1 MKPVEIEFLMRDK
14 LTPGLEKAGQSAE
27 SLGDKAER
35 VSKSLSD
42 RIALLKDN
50 VKYAES
56 YLKDLKAQYDRLG
69 SGRAQLEMK
78 ADIDACTKALYED
91 KIALAALEE
100 EHRKNSS
107 SSKRLTM
114 ELREL
119 LDAMARMRLEGKQN
133 SKEYQDMASKA
144 ALLSDTIGDLRAQT
158 NILAHDDSGLQG
170 VMSGVNGLS
179 GLFTVATGIMGAFAS
194 ENEELVKIQTRVQSV
209 MAITMGLQQVFNTLN
224 KDSAFRLVTVRKA
237 KDLLT
242 AANTR
247 LAVSLGI
254 SNTAA
259 TALMATLTLGLSLVV
274 TGLIVA
280 WNKFS
285 DAQETAAEKARELV
299 EIESSGRAQMIRTRF
314 EIDNTAKSLKE
325 FTGTKEQER
334 LKVDELNRKYGESFG
349 YYNTIAEWYDIL
361 VQKGEDYIQMLYLQ
375 AKMQSLVDKA
385 VKDDK
390 EVENIKASGVESYR
404 PFFGAGGKAYMF
416 FGGSNVGHYG
426 SDPAEVAYNKALKEA
441 EKKRDESMASAEAIL
456 RQIEELKNKSHIGGF
471 KAPDSMS
478 VSKPIYNNTKRE
490 KTSPQ
495 NTLAEM
501 ELEAARRIEDRRLD
515 IIREGYEKERA
526 EALLNFERE
535 KERINSEEQERVEL
549 YRKLKEAGE
558 KVTPDQLANIH
569 AQAATQR
576 TLAAQIYDAT
586 TADISARENKDAA
599 DREKKREEELAAL
612 LGKYQDY
619 EARRAAI
626 KRQGDEDIAALEGAR
641 RAENGEEIDRAIAVA
656 REKVKKGLETINDEE
671 ARAAAEDNDFL
682 RNLFG
687 DYSSMSLAALQDLIA
702 QARKLRDYLNGK
714 GTAEGLTFI
723 SEEQLKNIEASP
735 AELAKLKKALEKL
748 LGAGDKGDANKWE
761 RIFQTFR
768 KGISGLRGASGAKD
782 IAGSVGTIAGAAKEA
797 STELATMLD
806 QLGDSEIGD
815 AVNGVQQLMGAVS
828 NIGHGFAQGGI
839 VGGIG
844 AAIGEGIKFL
854 TSAFAAEARHKE
866 AMKEIERAK
875 LDFQR
880 QYNLLLL
887 QQNLLMEEAESIFG
901 EKQVAKA
908 ANAIEVYRRALAQF
922 RGELQGEVPKQTLWE
937 RMTNSAS
944 GSYQKRLEA
953 YNAGFGALYDA
964 QIVTGH
970 KKTGLFGWGK
980 GKDVYSS
987 ILSVYPELI
996 KANGELDTEMLRVIL
1011 DTRKMSDE
1019 TRSYLENLIE
1029 LKDAMEEAE
1038 DALESYLTETF
1049 GALGSG
1055 IMDAV
1060 TTALKG
1066 SGTAL
1071 ENFAESA
1078 AGVLENLG
1086 EQIAY
1091 SLFFAD
1097 EFAELQSKLKSIY
1110 GSGKSEEDI
1119 AKEAMGLLDS
1129 FYDNI
1134 GKNADAAQAWM
1145 EAWRERAAAMGF
1157 DLWKNDDEAGGLS
1170 QSGRAG
1176 VYTAMSQEQ
1185 GTKLEGL
1192 FTSVQMHT
1200 ASIDETLD
1208 GFMDTF
1214 GQLCDT
1220 ISKILERVDA
1230 LPEMAEDIHE
1240 LRMNGIK
1247 LR

>member
-14 LTPGLEKAGQSAE
+14 LTPGLDKAGQSAE
-27 SLGDKAER
+27 SLGDKTEKVAEGITE
-35 VSKSLSD
+35 
-42 RIALLKDN
+42 RIAAQKEQIRYVENCLK
-50 VKYAES
+50 E
-56 YLKDLKAQYDRLG
+56 LKKQYDRLG
-69 SGRAQLEMK
+69 PGKAQMEMRAE
-78 ADIDACTKALYED
+78 IEACTKALAED
-91 KIALAALEE
+91 KLILASLEE
-100 EHRKNSS
+100 EHQKTAAST
-107 SSKRLTM
+107 KRLSM

-133 SKEYQDMASKA
+133 TREYQEMASKA
-144 ALLSDTIGDLRAQT
+144 ATLSDTIGDLRTQT
-158 NILAHDDSGLQG
+158 NILAHDDAGLQG

-179 GLFTVATGIMGAFAS
+179 GLLTVATGIMGTFAS
-194 ENEELVKIQTRVQSV
+194 ENEDLIKIQTRVQSV

-224 KDSAFRLVTVRKA
+224 KDSAFQLVTVRKA

-254 SNTAA
+254 SNAAA

-274 TGLIVA
+274 TGLVVA
-280 WNKFS
+280 WNKYS
-285 DAQETAAEKARELV
+285 DAQEKAAEKARELV
-299 EIESSGRAQMIRTRF
+299 EIESSGRARMVKTRF
-314 EIDNTAKSLKE
+314 EIDSTARTLKE

-334 LKVDELNRKYGESFG
+334 VKVEELNRKYGESFG
-349 YYNTIAEWYDIL
+349 YYNTIAEWYDVLIR
-361 VQKGEDYIQMLYLQ
+361 KGEDYVQMLFLQ
-375 AKMQSLVDKA
+375 AKAQALVDKA
-385 VKDDK
+385 VKADE
-390 EVENIKASGVESYR
+390 EVAGIEANGVEHYR
-404 PFFGAGGKAYMF
+404 PFWGAGGKAYMF
-416 FGGSNVGHYG
+416 FGGGKKGHYG
-426 SDPAEVAYNKALKEA
+426 SDPAELAYNKALKEA
-441 EKKRDESMASAEAIL
+441 TDKRRASLAEA
-456 RQIEELKNKSHIGGF
+456 EELQRQMEELRKKSHIGGF
-471 KAPDSMS
+471 VAPEGPGGSTENA
-478 VSKPIYNNTKRE
+478 KPK
-490 KTSPQ
+490 

-501 ELEAARRIEDRRLD
+501 ELEAARRIEDRRID

-535 KERINSEEQERVEL
+535 KERITTEEQQRVEL

-558 KVTPDQLANIH
+558 KVTPEQLANIH

-586 TADISARENKDAA
+586 TAEITARENKDAA
-599 DREKKREEELAAL
+599 DRQKKREDELQAL

-619 EARRAAI
+619 EAQRSAI
-626 KRQGDEDIAALEGAR
+626 KRQGDADMAALEAAR
-641 RAENGEEIDRAIAVA
+641 TAENGDEIDRAIDVA
-656 REKVKKGLETINDEE
+656 REKVRQGIQAINDEE
-671 ARAAAEDNDFL
+671 ARSMAQDNDFL

-687 DYSSMSLAALQDLIA
+687 DYSSMSLDALQDLIA
-702 QARKLRDYLNGK
+702 QARKLRAYLNGK
-714 GTAEGLTFI
+714 GTADGLTFI
-723 SEEQLKNIEASP
+723 SDEQLKNIEASP
-735 AELAKLKKALEKL
+735 AELDKLKKALDKL
-748 LGAGDKGDANKWE
+748 LGGGKGATNKWE
-761 RIFQTFR
+761 RIFQTF
-768 KGISGLRGASGAKD
+768 KTGISGLRGAGGAKE
-782 IAGSVGTIAGAAKEA
+782 IAGSIGTIAGAAQEA
-797 STELATMLD
+797 GAELGAMLE
-806 QLGDSEIGD
+806 QLGESEISD
-815 AVNGVQQLMGAVS
+815 AVNGVQQVMGAVS
-828 NIGHGFAQGGI
+828 NIGQGFAQGGI

-844 AAIGEGIKFL
+844 AAVGEGIKFL
-854 TSAFAAEARHKE
+854 TSAFAAEARHRE
-866 AMKEIERAK
+866 ALKEIERAK

-887 QQNLLMEEAESIFG
+887 QQNLLMKDAESIFG

-908 ANAIEVYRRALAQF
+908 ANAIEVYRQALAQF
-922 RGELQGEVPKQTLWE
+922 KEELQGDAPKQNFWE
-937 RMTNSAS
+937 HLTNDA
-944 GSYQKRLEA
+944 GGTYRKRLDA
-953 YNAGFGALYDA
+953 YNAGFGALYNA

-980 GKDVYSS
+980 GKDLYSS

-1029 LKDAMEEAE
+1029 LKDAMDEAE
-1038 DALESYLTETF
+1038 ESLENYLTETF
-1049 GALGSG
+1049 GSLGSG

-1060 TTALKG
+1060 TSALQG

-1071 ENFAESA
+1071 ENFAANA

-1097 EFAELQSKLKSIY
+1097 KFADLQEKLKSIY
-1110 GSGKSEEDI
+1110 GSGKSEEAI
-1119 AKEAMGLLDS
+1119 ANDAMGVIDS

-1134 GKNADAAQAWM
+1134 GKNVDAAQAWM
-1145 EAWRERAAAMGF
+1145 EAWKEKAAAMGF
-1157 DLWKNDDEAGGLS
+1157 DLWKNDGDTAGGS
-1170 QSGRAG
+1170 QSARAG

-1192 FTSVQMHT
+1192 FTSVQMHA

-1220 ISKILERVDA
+1220 IGKILENVES

-1240 LRMNGIK
+1240 LRTNGIK
-1247 LR
+1247 LRSL

>member
-14 LTPGLEKAGQSAE
+14 LTPGLDKAGQSAE
-27 SLGDKAER
+27 SLGDKAEK
-35 VSKSLSD
+35 VAKSITE
-42 RIALLKDN
+42 RIAAQKEQIRYVENCLK
-50 VKYAES
+50 E
-56 YLKDLKAQYDRLG
+56 LKKQYDRLG
-69 SGRAQLEMK
+69 PGKAQMEMRAE
-78 ADIDACTKALYED
+78 IEACTKALAED
-91 KIALAALEE
+91 KLILASLEE
-100 EHRKNSS
+100 EHQKTAAST
-107 SSKRLTM
+107 KRLSM

-133 SKEYQDMASKA
+133 TREYQEMASKA
-144 ALLSDTIGDLRAQT
+144 ATLSDTIGDLRTQT
-158 NILAHDDSGLQG
+158 NILAHDDAGLQG

-179 GLFTVATGIMGAFAS
+179 GLLTVATGIMGTFAS
-194 ENEELVKIQTRVQSV
+194 ENEDLIKIQTRVQSV

-254 SNTAA
+254 SNAAA

-274 TGLIVA
+274 TGLVVA
-280 WNKFS
+280 WNKYS
-285 DAQETAAEKARELV
+285 DAQEKAAEKARELV
-299 EIESSGRAQMIRTRF
+299 EIESSGRARMVKTRF
-314 EIDNTAKSLKE
+314 EIDSTARTLKE

-334 LKVDELNRKYGESFG
+334 VKVEELNRKYGESFG
-349 YYNTIAEWYDIL
+349 YYNTIAEWYDVLIR
-361 VQKGEDYIQMLYLQ
+361 KGEDYVQMLFLQ
-375 AKMQSLVDKA
+375 AKAQALVDKA
-385 VKDDK
+385 VKADE
-390 EVENIKASGVESYR
+390 EVAGIEANGVEHYR
-404 PFFGAGGKAYMF
+404 PFWGAGGKAYMF
-416 FGGSNVGHYG
+416 FGGGKKGHYG
-426 SDPAEVAYNKALKEA
+426 SDPAELAYNKALKEA
-441 EKKRDESMASAEAIL
+441 TDKRRASLAEA
-456 RQIEELKNKSHIGGF
+456 EELQRQMEELRKKSHIGGF
-471 KAPDSMS
+471 VAPEGPGGSTENA
-478 VSKPIYNNTKRE
+478 KPK
-490 KTSPQ
+490 

-501 ELEAARRIEDRRLD
+501 EFEAARRIEDRRID

-535 KERINSEEQERVEL
+535 KERITTEEQQRVEL

-558 KVTPDQLANIH
+558 KVTPEQLANIH

-586 TADISARENKDAA
+586 TAEITARENKDAA
-599 DREKKREEELAAL
+599 DRQKKREDELQAL

-619 EARRAAI
+619 EAQRSAI
-626 KRQGDEDIAALEGAR
+626 KRQGDADIAALEAAR
-641 RAENGEEIDRAIAVA
+641 TAENGDEIDRAIDVA
-656 REKVKKGLETINDEE
+656 REKVRQGIQAINDEE
-671 ARAAAEDNDFL
+671 ARSMAQDNDFL

-687 DYSSMSLAALQDLIA
+687 DYSSMSLDALQGLIA

-714 GTAEGLTFI
+714 GTADGLTFI
-723 SEEQLKNIEASP
+723 SDEQLKNIEASP
-735 AELAKLKKALEKL
+735 AELDKLKKALDKL
-748 LGAGDKGDANKWE
+748 LGGGKGATNKWE
-761 RIFQTFR
+761 RIFQTF
-768 KGISGLRGASGAKD
+768 KTGISGLRGAGGAKE
-782 IAGSVGTIAGAAKEA
+782 IAGSIGTIAGAAQEA
-797 STELATMLD
+797 GAELGAMLE
-806 QLGDSEIGD
+806 QLGESEISD
-815 AVNGVQQLMGAVS
+815 AVNGVQQVMGAVS
-828 NIGHGFAQGGI
+828 NIGQGFAQGGI

-844 AAIGEGIKFL
+844 AAVGEGIKFL
-854 TSAFAAEARHKE
+854 TSAFAAEARHRE
-866 AMKEIERAK
+866 ALKEIERAK

-887 QQNLLMEEAESIFG
+887 QQNLLMKDAESIFG

-908 ANAIEVYRRALAQF
+908 ANAIEVYRQALAQF
-922 RGELQGEVPKQTLWE
+922 KEELQGDAPKQNFWE
-937 RMTNSAS
+937 RLTNDA
-944 GSYQKRLEA
+944 GGTYRKRLDA
-953 YNAGFGALYDA
+953 YNAGFGALYNA

-980 GKDVYSS
+980 GKDLYSS

-1029 LKDAMEEAE
+1029 LKDAMDEAE
-1038 DALESYLTETF
+1038 ESLENYLTETF
-1049 GALGSG
+1049 GSLGSG

-1060 TTALKG
+1060 TSALQG

-1071 ENFAESA
+1071 ENFAANA

-1097 EFAELQSKLKSIY
+1097 KFADLQEKLKSVY
-1110 GSGKSEEDI
+1110 GSGKSEEAI
-1119 AKEAMGLLDS
+1119 ANDAMGVIDS

-1134 GKNADAAQAWM
+1134 GKNVDAAQAWM
-1145 EAWRERAAAMGF
+1145 EAWKEKAAAMGF
-1157 DLWKNDDEAGGLS
+1157 DLWKNDGDTAGGS
-1170 QSGRAG
+1170 QSARAG

-1192 FTSVQMHT
+1192 FTSVQMHA

-1220 ISKILERVDA
+1220 IGKILENVES

-1240 LRMNGIK
+1240 LRTNGIK
-1247 LR
+1247 LRSL

>member
-14 LTPGLEKAGQSAE
+14 LTPGLDKAGQSAE
-27 SLGDKAER
+27 SLGDKAEK
-35 VSKSLSD
+35 VAKSITE
-42 RIALLKDN
+42 RIAAQKEQIRYVENCLK
-50 VKYAES
+50 E
-56 YLKDLKAQYDRLG
+56 LKKQYDRLG
-69 SGRAQLEMK
+69 PGKAQMEMRAE
-78 ADIDACTKALYED
+78 IEACTKALAED
-91 KIALAALEE
+91 KLILASLEE
-100 EHRKNSS
+100 EHQKTAAST
-107 SSKRLTM
+107 KRLSM

-133 SKEYQDMASKA
+133 TREYQEMASKA
-144 ALLSDTIGDLRAQT
+144 ATLSDTIGDLRTQT
-158 NILAHDDSGLQG
+158 NILAHDDAGLQG

-179 GLFTVATGIMGAFAS
+179 GLLTVATGIMGTFAS
-194 ENEELVKIQTRVQSV
+194 ENEDLIKIQTRVQSV

-254 SNTAA
+254 SNAAA

-274 TGLIVA
+274 TGLVVA
-280 WNKFS
+280 WNKYS
-285 DAQETAAEKARELV
+285 DAQEKAAEKTRELV
-299 EIESSGRAQMIRTRF
+299 EIESSGRARMVKTRF
-314 EIDNTAKSLKE
+314 EIDSTARTLKE

-334 LKVDELNRKYGESFG
+334 VKVEELNRKYGESFG
-349 YYNTIAEWYDIL
+349 YYNTIAEWYDVLIR
-361 VQKGEDYIQMLYLQ
+361 KGEDYVQMLFLQ
-375 AKMQSLVDKA
+375 AKAQALVDKA
-385 VKDDK
+385 VKADE
-390 EVENIKASGVESYR
+390 EVAGIEANGVEHYR
-404 PFFGAGGKAYMF
+404 PFWGAGGKAYMF
-416 FGGSNVGHYG
+416 FGGGKKGHYG
-426 SDPAEVAYNKALKEA
+426 SDPAELAYNKALKEA
-441 EKKRDESMASAEAIL
+441 TDKRRASLAEA
-456 RQIEELKNKSHIGGF
+456 EELQRQMEELRKKSHIGGF
-471 KAPDSMS
+471 VAPEGPGGSTENA
-478 VSKPIYNNTKRE
+478 KPK
-490 KTSPQ
+490 

-501 ELEAARRIEDRRLD
+501 ELEAARRIEDRRID

-535 KERINSEEQERVEL
+535 KERITTEEQQRVEL

-558 KVTPDQLANIH
+558 KVTPEQLANIH

-586 TADISARENKDAA
+586 TAEITARENKDAA
-599 DREKKREEELAAL
+599 DRQKKREDELQAL

-619 EARRAAI
+619 EAQRSAI
-626 KRQGDEDIAALEGAR
+626 KRQGDADIAALEAAR
-641 RAENGEEIDRAIAVA
+641 TAENGDEIDRAIDVA
-656 REKVKKGLETINDEE
+656 REKVRQGIQAINDEE
-671 ARAAAEDNDFL
+671 ARSMAQDNDFL

-687 DYSSMSLAALQDLIA
+687 DYSSMSLDALQDLIA
-702 QARKLRDYLNGK
+702 QARKLRAYLNGK
-714 GTAEGLTFI
+714 GTADGLTFI
-723 SEEQLKNIEASP
+723 SDEQLKNIEASP
-735 AELAKLKKALEKL
+735 AELDKLKKALDKL
-748 LGAGDKGDANKWE
+748 LGGGKGATNKWE
-761 RIFQTFR
+761 RIFQTF
-768 KGISGLRGASGAKD
+768 KTGISGLRGAGGAKE
-782 IAGSVGTIAGAAKEA
+782 IAGSIGTIAGAAQEA
-797 STELATMLD
+797 GAELGAMLE
-806 QLGDSEIGD
+806 QLGESEISD
-815 AVNGVQQLMGAVS
+815 AVNGVQQVMGAVS
-828 NIGHGFAQGGI
+828 NIGQGFAQGGI

-844 AAIGEGIKFL
+844 AAVGEGIKFL
-854 TSAFAAEARHKE
+854 TSAFAAEARHRE
-866 AMKEIERAK
+866 ALKEIERAK

-887 QQNLLMEEAESIFG
+887 QQNLLMKDAESIFG

-908 ANAIEVYRRALAQF
+908 ANAIEVYRQALAQF
-922 RGELQGEVPKQTLWE
+922 KEELQGDAPKQNFWE
-937 RMTNSAS
+937 RLTNDA
-944 GSYQKRLEA
+944 GGTYRKRLDA
-953 YNAGFGALYDA
+953 YNAGFGALYNA

-980 GKDVYSS
+980 GKDLYSS

-1029 LKDAMEEAE
+1029 LKDAMDEAE
-1038 DALESYLTETF
+1038 ESLENYLTETF
-1049 GALGSG
+1049 GSLGSG

-1060 TTALKG
+1060 TSALQG

-1071 ENFAESA
+1071 ENFAANA

-1097 EFAELQSKLKSIY
+1097 KFADLQEKLKSVY
-1110 GSGKSEEDI
+1110 GSGKSEEAI
-1119 AKEAMGLLDS
+1119 ANDAMGVIDS

-1134 GKNADAAQAWM
+1134 GKNVDAAQAWM
-1145 EAWRERAAAMGF
+1145 EAWKEKAAAMGF
-1157 DLWKNDDEAGGLS
+1157 DLWKNDGDTAGGS
-1170 QSGRAG
+1170 QSARAG

-1192 FTSVQMHT
+1192 FTSVQMHA

-1220 ISKILERVDA
+1220 IGKILENVES

-1240 LRMNGIK
+1240 LRTNGIK
-1247 LR
+1247 LRSL

>member
-1 MKPVEIEFLMRDK
+1 MKPVEIEFLMNSNISDVLAKDLVLCQKVQNAIDGVHEKLDKEIKAQSIDDLIQRCEKAIARFKTMENRERAVAIYSGFLEKLKAQKIYLNRDK
-14 LTPGLEKAGQSAE
+14 YKNDYEWAMAFSAQLKKFDAAEEKKKKFPSAKSWTWQDDNQKSLSSIKSRNDRAELSLMPEGFEKEIAKLEKAY
-27 SLGDKAER
+27 
-35 VSKSLSD
+35 
-42 RIALLKDN
+42 I
-50 VKYAES
+50 
-56 YLKDLKAQYDRLG
+56 
-69 SGRAQLEMK
+69 
-78 ADIDACTKALYED
+78 
-91 KIALAALEE
+91 
-100 EHRKNSS
+100 
-107 SSKRLTM
+107 
-114 ELREL
+114 
-119 LDAMARMRLEGKQN
+119 
-133 SKEYQDMASKA
+133 
-144 ALLSDTIGDLRAQT
+144 DTIR
-158 NILAHDDSGLQG
+158 
-170 VMSGVNGLS
+170 
-179 GLFTVATGIMGAFAS
+179 
-194 ENEELVKIQTRVQSV
+194 KI
-209 MAITMGLQQVFNTLN
+209 
-224 KDSAFRLVTVRKA
+224 
-237 KDLLT
+237 
-242 AANTR
+242 
-247 LAVSLGI
+247 
-254 SNTAA
+254 
-259 TALMATLTLGLSLVV
+259 
-274 TGLIVA
+274 
-280 WNKFS
+280 
-285 DAQETAAEKARELV
+285 
-299 EIESSGRAQMIRTRF
+299 
-314 EIDNTAKSLKE
+314 
-325 FTGTKEQER
+325 
-334 LKVDELNRKYGESFG
+334 
-349 YYNTIAEWYDIL
+349 
-361 VQKGEDYIQMLYLQ
+361 
-375 AKMQSLVDKA
+375 
-385 VKDDK
+385 
-390 EVENIKASGVESYR
+390 
-404 PFFGAGGKAYMF
+404 
-416 FGGSNVGHYG
+416 
-426 SDPAEVAYNKALKEA
+426 
-441 EKKRDESMASAEAIL
+441 
-456 RQIEELKNKSHIGGF
+456 
-471 KAPDSMS
+471 
-478 VSKPIYNNTKRE
+478 
-490 KTSPQ
+490 
-495 NTLAEM
+495 
-501 ELEAARRIEDRRLD
+501 
-515 IIREGYEKERA
+515 EKERDKY
-526 EALLNFERE
+526 EWQSFGGLSKEENDEFERAIRLAQE
-535 KERINSEEQERVEL
+535 KRDKGIEKILSEIAA
-549 YRKLKEAGE
+549 KEDKE
-558 KVTPDQLANIH
+558 
-569 AQAATQR
+569 
-576 TLAAQIYDAT
+576 
-586 TADISARENKDAA
+586 SAE
-599 DREKKREEELAAL
+599 REKKREEELEAL

-619 EARRAAI
+619 EARRSAI
-626 KRQGDEDIAALEGAR
+626 KRQGEEDIAALETAR
-641 RAENGEEIDRAIAVA
+641 RAENGDEIDRAIAVA
-656 REKVKKGLETINDEE
+656 REKVKKGLQAINDEE

-682 RNLFG
+682 RNRFG
-687 DYSSMSLAALQDLIA
+687 DYSSMSLATLQDLIA

-714 GTAEGLTFI
+714 GTAEGLTYI

-735 AELAKLKKALEKL
+735 AELAKIKKALEKL

-761 RIFQTFR
+761 GIFQTFR

-797 STELATMLD
+797 SAELATMLD

-866 AMKEIERAK
+866 ALKEIERAK

-1157 DLWKNDDEAGGLS
+1157 DLWKNDDEAGGSS

-1220 ISKILERVDA
+1220 IGKILERVDA

>member
-14 LTPGLEKAGQSAE
+14 LTPGLDKAGQSAE
-27 SLGDKAER
+27 SLGDKAEK
-35 VSKSLSD
+35 VAKSITE
-42 RIALLKDN
+42 RIAAQKEQIRYVENCLK
-50 VKYAES
+50 E
-56 YLKDLKAQYDRLG
+56 LKKQYDRLG
-69 SGRAQLEMK
+69 PGKAQMEMRAE
-78 ADIDACTKALYED
+78 IEACTKALAED
-91 KIALAALEE
+91 KLILASLEE
-100 EHRKNSS
+100 EHQKTAAST
-107 SSKRLTM
+107 KRLSM

-133 SKEYQDMASKA
+133 TREYQEMASKA
-144 ALLSDTIGDLRAQT
+144 ATLSDTIGDLRTQT
-158 NILAHDDSGLQG
+158 NILAHDDAGLQG

-179 GLFTVATGIMGAFAS
+179 GLLTVATGIMGTFAS
-194 ENEELVKIQTRVQSV
+194 ENEDLIKIQTRVQSV

-254 SNTAA
+254 SNAAA

-274 TGLIVA
+274 TGLVVA
-280 WNKFS
+280 WNKYS
-285 DAQETAAEKARELV
+285 DAQEKAAEKTRELV
-299 EIESSGRAQMIRTRF
+299 EIESSGRARMVKTRF
-314 EIDNTAKSLKE
+314 EIDSTARTLKE

-334 LKVDELNRKYGESFG
+334 VKVEELNRKYGESFG
-349 YYNTIAEWYDIL
+349 YYNTIAEWYDVLIR
-361 VQKGEDYIQMLYLQ
+361 KGEDYVQMLFLQ
-375 AKMQSLVDKA
+375 AKAQALVDKA
-385 VKDDK
+385 VKADE
-390 EVENIKASGVESYR
+390 EVAGIEANGVEHYR
-404 PFFGAGGKAYMF
+404 PFWGAGGKAYMF
-416 FGGSNVGHYG
+416 FGGGKKGHYG
-426 SDPAEVAYNKALKEA
+426 SDPAELAYNKALKEA
-441 EKKRDESMASAEAIL
+441 TDKRRASLAEA
-456 RQIEELKNKSHIGGF
+456 EELQRQMEELRKKSHIGGF
-471 KAPDSMS
+471 VAPEGPGGSTENA
-478 VSKPIYNNTKRE
+478 KPK
-490 KTSPQ
+490 

-501 ELEAARRIEDRRLD
+501 ELEAARRIEDRRID

-535 KERINSEEQERVEL
+535 KERITTEEQQRVEL

-558 KVTPDQLANIH
+558 KVTPEQLANIH

-586 TADISARENKDAA
+586 TAEITARENKDAA
-599 DREKKREEELAAL
+599 DRQKKREDELQAL

-619 EARRAAI
+619 EAQRSAI
-626 KRQGDEDIAALEGAR
+626 KRQGDADIAALEAAR
-641 RAENGEEIDRAIAVA
+641 TAENGDEIDRAIDVA
-656 REKVKKGLETINDEE
+656 REKVRQGIQAINDEE
-671 ARAAAEDNDFL
+671 ARSMAQDNDFL

-687 DYSSMSLAALQDLIA
+687 DYSSMSLDALQDLIA
-702 QARKLRDYLNGK
+702 QARKLRAYLNGK
-714 GTAEGLTFI
+714 GTADGLTFI
-723 SEEQLKNIEASP
+723 SDEQLKNIEASP
-735 AELAKLKKALEKL
+735 AELDKLKKALDKL
-748 LGAGDKGDANKWE
+748 LGGGKGATNKWE
-761 RIFQTFR
+761 RIFQTF
-768 KGISGLRGASGAKD
+768 KTGISGLRGAGGAKE
-782 IAGSVGTIAGAAKEA
+782 IAGSIGTIAGAAQEA
-797 STELATMLD
+797 GAELGAMLE
-806 QLGDSEIGD
+806 QLGESEISD
-815 AVNGVQQLMGAVS
+815 AVNGVQRVMGAVS
-828 NIGHGFAQGGI
+828 NIGQGFAQGGI

-844 AAIGEGIKFL
+844 AAVGEGIKFL
-854 TSAFAAEARHKE
+854 TSAFAAEARHRE
-866 AMKEIERAK
+866 ALKEIERAK

-887 QQNLLMEEAESIFG
+887 QQNLLMKDAESIFG

-908 ANAIEVYRRALAQF
+908 ANAIEVYRQALAQF
-922 RGELQGEVPKQTLWE
+922 KEELQGDAPKQNFWE
-937 RMTNSAS
+937 RLTNDA
-944 GSYQKRLEA
+944 GGTYRKRLDA
-953 YNAGFGALYDA
+953 YNAGFGALYNA

-980 GKDVYSS
+980 GKDLYSS

-1029 LKDAMEEAE
+1029 LKDAMDEAE
-1038 DALESYLTETF
+1038 ESLENYLTETF
-1049 GALGSG
+1049 GSLGSG

-1060 TTALKG
+1060 TSALQG

-1071 ENFAESA
+1071 ENFAANA

-1097 EFAELQSKLKSIY
+1097 KFADLQEKLKSVY
-1110 GSGKSEEDI
+1110 GSGKSEEAI
-1119 AKEAMGLLDS
+1119 ANDAMGVIDS

-1134 GKNADAAQAWM
+1134 GKNVDAAQAWM
-1145 EAWRERAAAMGF
+1145 EAWKEKAAAMGF
-1157 DLWKNDDEAGGLS
+1157 DLWKNDGDTAGGS
-1170 QSGRAG
+1170 QSARAG

-1192 FTSVQMHT
+1192 FTSVQMHA

-1220 ISKILERVDA
+1220 IGKILENVES

-1240 LRMNGIK
+1240 LRTNGIK
-1247 LR
+1247 LRSL

>member
-14 LTPGLEKAGQSAE
+14 LTPGLDKAGKSAE

-35 VSKSLSD
+35 VAKSITD

-50 VKYAES
+50 VKYAEN
-56 YLKDLKAQYDRLG
+56 YLKNLKAQYDRMG
-69 SGRAQLEMK
+69 PGKAQLEMK
-78 ADIDACTKALYED
+78 AEIDACTKALYED
-91 KIALAALEE
+91 KIALSALEE
-100 EHRKNSS
+100 EHRKNSTS
-107 SSKRLTM
+107 TKRLSM

-133 SKEYQDMASKA
+133 TREYQEMASKA
-144 ALLSDTIGDLRAQT
+144 ATLSDTIGDLRTQT
-158 NILAHDDSGLQG
+158 NILAHDDAGLQG
-170 VMSGVNGLS
+170 VMSGVSGLS
-179 GLFTVATGIMGAFAS
+179 GMFTVATGIMGAFAS

-224 KDSAFRLVTVRKA
+224 KDSAFRLVTVQKA
-237 KDLLT
+237 QDLLT

-247 LAVSLGI
+247 LAAALGI
-254 SNTAA
+254 SNAAA

-274 TGLIVA
+274 TGLVMM
-280 WNKFS
+280 WNKYS
-285 DAQETAAEKARELV
+285 DAQEAAAEKARELV
-299 EIESSGRAQMIRTRF
+299 EIESSGRATMIKTRF
-314 EIDNTAKSLKE
+314 EIDNTARTLKE

-349 YYNTIAEWYDIL
+349 YYNTIAEWYDVLI
-361 VQKGEDYIQMLYLQ
+361 QKGEDYVQMLFLQ
-375 AKMQSLVDKA
+375 AKAQALVDKA
-385 VKDDK
+385 VEADE
-390 EVENIKASGVESYR
+390 EVANIEANGVEHYR
-404 PFFGAGGKAYMF
+404 PLFGAGGKIPML
-416 FGGSNVGHYG
+416 FGGGKKGHYG
-426 SDPAEVAYNKALKEA
+426 SDPAELAYNEA
-441 EKKRDESMASAEAIL
+441 MEAAIKKRDDFYAKAEAL
-456 RQIEELKNKSHIGGF
+456 QRQMEELRNKSHIGGF
-471 KAPDSMS
+471 TAPENLGNGGIPEKARP
-478 VSKPIYNNTKRE
+478 K
-490 KTSPQ
+490 

-501 ELEAARRIEDRRLD
+501 ELEAARRIEDRRID

-535 KERINSEEQERVEL
+535 KERITTEEQQRVEL

-558 KVTPDQLANIH
+558 KVTPEQLANIH

-586 TADISARENKDAA
+586 TAEITARENKDAA
-599 DREKKREEELAAL
+599 DRQKKREDELQAL

-619 EARRAAI
+619 EAQRSAI
-626 KRQGDEDIAALEGAR
+626 KRQGDADIAALEAAR
-641 RAENGEEIDRAIAVA
+641 TAENGDGIDRAIEVA
-656 REKVKKGLETINDEE
+656 REKVRQGIQAINDEE
-671 ARAAAEDNDFL
+671 ARSMTQDNDFL

-687 DYSSMSLAALQDLIA
+687 DYSSMSLDALQDLIA
-702 QARKLRDYLNGK
+702 QARKLRAYLNGK

-723 SEEQLKNIEASP
+723 SDEQLKNIEASP
-735 AELAKLKKALEKL
+735 AELDKLKKALDKL
-748 LGAGDKGDANKWE
+748 LGGGKDATNKWE
-761 RIFQTFR
+761 RIFQTF
-768 KGISGLRGASGAKD
+768 KTGISGLRGAGGAKE
-782 IAGSVGTIAGAAKEA
+782 IAGSIGTIAGAAQEA
-797 STELATMLD
+797 GAELGAMLE
-806 QLGDSEIGD
+806 QLGESEISD

-828 NIGHGFAQGGI
+828 NIGQGFAQGGI

-844 AAIGEGIKFL
+844 AAVGEGIKFL
-854 TSAFAAEARHKE
+854 TSAFAAEARHRE
-866 AMKEIERAK
+866 ALKEIERAK

-887 QQNLLMEEAESIFG
+887 QQNLLMKDAESIFG

-908 ANAIEVYRRALAQF
+908 ANAIEVYRQALAQF
-922 RGELQGEVPKQTLWE
+922 KEELQGDAPKQTFWE
-937 RMTNSAS
+937 RLTNDA
-944 GSYQKRLEA
+944 GGTYRKRLDA
-953 YNAGFGALYDA
+953 YNAGFGALYNA

-980 GKDVYSS
+980 GKDLYSS

-1029 LKDAMEEAE
+1029 LKDAMDEAE

-1049 GALGSG
+1049 GSLGSG

-1060 TTALKG
+1060 TSALKG

-1071 ENFAESA
+1071 ENFAASA

-1097 EFAELQSKLKSIY
+1097 KFTELQAKLKSIY
-1110 GSGKSEEDI
+1110 GSGKSEEAI
-1119 AKEAMGLLDS
+1119 ANEAMGVIDS

-1134 GKNADAAQAWM
+1134 GKNVDAAQAWM
-1145 EAWRERAAAMGF
+1145 EAWKEKAAAMGF
-1157 DLWKNDDEAGGLS
+1157 DLWKNDSDTDGS
-1170 QSGRAG
+1170 SPSGRAG
-1176 VYTAMSQEQ
+1176 VYTALSQEQ

-1192 FTSVQMHT
+1192 FTSVQMHA

-1208 GFMDTF
+1208 SFMDTF

-1220 ISKILERVDA
+1220 IGKILEKVDA
-1230 LPEMAEDIHE
+1230 LPLMAEDIHD
-1240 LRMNGIK
+1240 LRTNGIK

>member
-14 LTPGLEKAGQSAE
+14 LTPGLDKAGQSAE
-27 SLGDKAER
+27 SLGDKTEKVAEGITE
-35 VSKSLSD
+35 
-42 RIALLKDN
+42 RIAAQKEQIRYVENCLK
-50 VKYAES
+50 E
-56 YLKDLKAQYDRLG
+56 LKKQYDRLG
-69 SGRAQLEMK
+69 PGKAQMEMRAE
-78 ADIDACTKALYED
+78 IEACTKALAED
-91 KIALAALEE
+91 KLILASLEE
-100 EHRKNSS
+100 EHQKTAAST
-107 SSKRLTM
+107 KRLSM
-114 ELREL
+114 ELRGL

-133 SKEYQDMASKA
+133 TREYQEMASKA
-144 ALLSDTIGDLRAQT
+144 ATLSDTIGDLRTQT
-158 NILAHDDSGLQG
+158 NILAHDDAGLQG

-179 GLFTVATGIMGAFAS
+179 GLLTVATGIMGTFAS
-194 ENEELVKIQTRVQSV
+194 ENEDLIKIQTRVQSV

-254 SNTAA
+254 SNAAA

-274 TGLIVA
+274 TGLVVA
-280 WNKFS
+280 WNKYS
-285 DAQETAAEKARELV
+285 DAQEKAAEKARELV
-299 EIESSGRAQMIRTRF
+299 EIESSGRARMVKTRF
-314 EIDNTAKSLKE
+314 EIDSTARTLKE

-334 LKVDELNRKYGESFG
+334 VKVEELNRKYGESFG
-349 YYNTIAEWYDIL
+349 YYNTIAEWYDVLIR
-361 VQKGEDYIQMLYLQ
+361 KGEDYVQMLFLQ
-375 AKMQSLVDKA
+375 AKAQALVDKA
-385 VKDDK
+385 VKADE
-390 EVENIKASGVESYR
+390 EVAGIEANGVEHYR
-404 PFFGAGGKAYMF
+404 PFWGAGGKAYMF
-416 FGGSNVGHYG
+416 FGGGKKGHYG
-426 SDPAEVAYNKALKEA
+426 SDPAELAYNKALKEA
-441 EKKRDESMASAEAIL
+441 TDKRRASLAEA
-456 RQIEELKNKSHIGGF
+456 EELQRQMEELRKKSHIGGF
-471 KAPDSMS
+471 VAPEGPGGSTENA
-478 VSKPIYNNTKRE
+478 KPK
-490 KTSPQ
+490 

-501 ELEAARRIEDRRLD
+501 ELEAARRIEDRRID

-535 KERINSEEQERVEL
+535 KERITTEEQQRVEL

-558 KVTPDQLANIH
+558 KVTPEQLANIH

-586 TADISARENKDAA
+586 TAEITARENKDAA
-599 DREKKREEELAAL
+599 DRQKKREDELQAL

-619 EARRAAI
+619 EAQRSAI
-626 KRQGDEDIAALEGAR
+626 KRQGDADIAALEAAR
-641 RAENGEEIDRAIAVA
+641 TAENGDEIDRAIDVA
-656 REKVKKGLETINDEE
+656 REKVRQGIQAINDEE
-671 ARAAAEDNDFL
+671 ARSMAQDNDFL

-687 DYSSMSLAALQDLIA
+687 DYSSMSLDALQDLIA
-702 QARKLRDYLNGK
+702 QARKLRAYLNGK
-714 GTAEGLTFI
+714 GTADGLTFI
-723 SEEQLKNIEASP
+723 SDEQLKNIEASP
-735 AELAKLKKALEKL
+735 AELDKLKKALDKL
-748 LGAGDKGDANKWE
+748 LGGGKGATNKWE
-761 RIFQTFR
+761 RIFQTF
-768 KGISGLRGASGAKD
+768 KTGISGLRGAGGAKE
-782 IAGSVGTIAGAAKEA
+782 IAGSIGTIAGAAQEA
-797 STELATMLD
+797 GAELGAMLE
-806 QLGDSEIGD
+806 QLGESEISD
-815 AVNGVQQLMGAVS
+815 AVNGVQQVMGAVS
-828 NIGHGFAQGGI
+828 NIGQGFAQGGI

-844 AAIGEGIKFL
+844 AAVGEGIKFL
-854 TSAFAAEARHKE
+854 TSAFAAEARHRE
-866 AMKEIERAK
+866 ALKEIERAK

-887 QQNLLMEEAESIFG
+887 QQNLLMKDAESIFG

-908 ANAIEVYRRALAQF
+908 ANAIEVYRQALAQF
-922 RGELQGEVPKQTLWE
+922 KEELQGDAPKQNFWE
-937 RMTNSAS
+937 RLTNDA
-944 GSYQKRLEA
+944 GGTYRKRLDA
-953 YNAGFGALYDA
+953 YNAGFGALYNA

-980 GKDVYSS
+980 GKDLYSS

-1029 LKDAMEEAE
+1029 LKDAMDEAE
-1038 DALESYLTETF
+1038 ESLENYLTETF
-1049 GALGSG
+1049 GSLGSG

-1060 TTALKG
+1060 TSALQG

-1071 ENFAESA
+1071 ENFAANA

-1097 EFAELQSKLKSIY
+1097 KFADLQEKLKSIY
-1110 GSGKSEEDI
+1110 GSGKSEEAI
-1119 AKEAMGLLDS
+1119 ANDAMGVIDS

-1134 GKNADAAQAWM
+1134 GKNVDAAQAWM
-1145 EAWRERAAAMGF
+1145 EAWKEKAAAMGF
-1157 DLWKNDDEAGGLS
+1157 DLWKNDGDTAGGS
-1170 QSGRAG
+1170 QSARAG

-1192 FTSVQMHT
+1192 FTSVQMHA

-1220 ISKILERVDA
+1220 IGKILENVES

-1240 LRMNGIK
+1240 LRTNGIK
-1247 LR
+1247 LRSL